1 MTWNFERFC
10 YGCESLRREIAA
22 LRQELAA
29 AQLRANT
36 AIIEVHQL
44 EARLEIADPRDHRK
58 RRR

>member
-36 AIIEVHQL
+36 AIIQVRQL
-44 EARLEIADPRDHRK
+44 ESRLAVAEPEHRK